1 MNCIKH
7 GLSPGIDYNAFH
19 RLNRLR
25 EEKSILEVIIESRS
39 IDCIQTDVFTIVQA
53 EAKRTVSNIE
63 DLVASLTSAVN
74 ELDAQISLDE
84 TNLLLQGQHQYLVAR
99 LCSSEA
105 LKRSIKKNLY
115 HIVNASVEDIEVS
128 NDVFASEEDVDPSNY
143 TQEEGDVLVSAALE
157 STESANDND
166 VHD

>member
-1 MNCIKH
+1 
-7 GLSPGIDYNAFH
+7 
-19 RLNRLR
+19 
-25 EEKSILEVIIESRS
+25 
-39 IDCIQTDVFTIVQA
+39 
-53 EAKRTVSNIE
+53 VSNIE